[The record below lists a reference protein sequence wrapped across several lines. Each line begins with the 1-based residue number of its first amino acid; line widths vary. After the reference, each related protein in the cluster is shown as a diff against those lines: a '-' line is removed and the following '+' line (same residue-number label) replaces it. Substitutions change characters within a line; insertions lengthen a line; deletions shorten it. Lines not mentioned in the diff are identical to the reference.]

1 MASST
6 SPLVCIPVS
15 FFAVTNANAQF
26 AYIKSMASRLSV
38 ARRSALASARL
49 LEILDL
55 RSANAAKTVAAA
67 AISAQITSVTVE
79 NVVFSAQPPHD
90 NSLSFHLTAS
100 NGRTYT
106 LFWNLKYPNYDFGG
120 FPLRAFSLSSDG

>member
-1 MASST
+1 MTAT
-6 SPLVCIPVS
+6 ELP
-15 FFAVTNANAQF
+15 
-26 AYIKSMASRLSV
+26 AYIQRDTEYFAATHVANYFDTEAPGAQEALETMKEQLTTLLSG
-38 ARRSALASARL
+38 
-49 LEILDL
+49 
-55 RSANAAKTVAAA
+55 TVAVGG
-67 AISAQITSVTVE
+67 AQITSVTVE

-106 LFWNLKYPNYDFGG
+106 LFWNFKYPNYDFGG